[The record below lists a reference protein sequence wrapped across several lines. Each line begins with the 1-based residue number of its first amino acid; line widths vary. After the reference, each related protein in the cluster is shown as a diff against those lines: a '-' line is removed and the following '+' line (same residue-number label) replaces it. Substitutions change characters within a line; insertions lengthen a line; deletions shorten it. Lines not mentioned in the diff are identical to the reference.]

1 VFKVVLLRELG
12 KDEFSRDRKPV
23 LSACS
28 RAN

>member
-1 VFKVVLLRELG
+1 LRELG